1 MENKSEM
8 NYLIQHSAGSGKTY
22 TIAWL
27 AHRLATLHDTDNK
40 IIYDNIL
47 IVTDRVVVD
56 RQLQRRSAPSN
67 TRSGLSKL
75 WMINV
80 LQ

>member
-1 MENKSEM
+1 M

-27 AHRLATLHDTDNK
+27 AHRLATLHDADNK
-40 IIYDNIL
+40 IIYDNIV

-56 RQLQRRSAPSN
+56 RQLQKAVGAIEHKVGLIKVMDDKCSSAD
-67 TRSGLSKL
+67 LKEA
-75 WMINV
+75 
-80 LQ
+80 